1 MRPPFLL
8 VASPVT
14 GDTSSGE
21 ESRLRGAGL
30 LEGCS
35 HHLQAVPGNEGYI
48 TASPTSRVLLG
59 SDELLIGGIGHEQI
73 PPRLLL
79 YI

>member
-14 GDTSSGE
+14 GETSSGE

-35 HHLQAVPGNEGYI
+35 HHLQAALGDEVVLVPSG
-48 TASPTSRVLLG
+48 VLRTLVPFYG
-59 SDELLIGGIGHEQI
+59 TFVLQI
-73 PPRLLL
+73 L
-79 YI
+79 